1 MRTLHFRFP
10 KMGASFGLLGVL
22 FCFLLFGGTSKYC
35 STCRA
40 IIKQHE
46 DMGDD
51 YPHQLDKRPRF
62 RLIWVLVAV
71 GILGLL
77 AVAA

>member
-1 MRTLHFRFP
+1 
-10 KMGASFGLLGVL
+10 
-22 FCFLLFGGTSKYC
+22 
-35 STCRA
+35 
-40 IIKQHE
+40 
-46 DMGDD
+46 MGDD